1 LGVKLEILSYTI
13 KTKGRSILSIGV
25 AISLLLSILPTEIL
39 SQLPNENFN
48 KNIDIQSERNFEKTS
63 NRPRLMKIKKE
74 DNSSTFVLNPNLD
87 ENIQNNKSI
96 FSIDSQSG
104 STNANIS
111 IKDSYSWTGTETIN
125 TSNDIN
131 PVTGLPTNHNDSVTI
146 SHSSDYNRQN
156 GWFNI
161 SNVMAEKDYQLKEDY
176 EYDRGFVNSKTSED
190 AFYEIAMSFS
200 SSEDFFNLTKIYTYT
215 SESANPSGLIYVVNS
230 TLGKPD
236 DTKIL
241 SSKLSLIPSNNPQW
255 NEYEFNEPIILK
267 GGIKYFIVMNSTSTN
282 KVWKWYYQ
290 NDTLDDGVDEGDVY
304 YKKASHAQIDWTFWN
319 AADLPLIIEV
329 LPTKYNG
336 SIYQT
341 KTYNNLRESSLS
353 YNTSVDNTTLSSPV
367 WFEWNDTETHRFH
380 SNISLSFTLDF
391 IANYNFSSNPING
404 SINYFVYNATTS
416 EWSVIFSTKSLNK
429 TYSVRNRT
437 ITIQN
442 LNVDWNGS
450 AILHNGSYVY
460 NLTNSGGLNASITYV
475 NSSSVMFINASS
487 LSDAKEWNITFEA
500 PNYVLDFNWMLN
512 TYPVTSANVTDTLI
526 PNISFD
532 PRGIGGKNL
541 SVFIETSLGS
551 QIYNNTNR
559 NITAPLLDD
568 WDIYQSTLSLP
579 EANGTYYS
587 TVYWFNGTSNQIGFF
602 TRDVKVFINTT
613 LIVEAPSEIILNN
626 SLNITV
632 RFNAT
637 HNDTA
642 INGANVTGKP
652 SWGSQKSEK
661 FTQIV
666 SFGPYNLSFDIND
679 SQHNPGDLIS
689 ITIVCQLAWYINQS
703 AIIAIKVV
711 DNAVLNIN
719 NLTLKLQW
727 RENTTLLMY
736 YNDSSGDPIPG
747 AEIFVIGDSEN
758 VSYNS
763 GAYFYTLYSTNFPG
777 VGFYPDNLI
786 FATHSN
792 YTSSQVN
799 FSVTITPGDT
809 SINTWSKGQP
819 ILNNTPE
826 YTRIYANS
834 SMDNVSIN
842 ISYYS
847 IITNE
852 TLSTSSPVVASLLPY
867 YVPFEE
873 LNNTWTLTFN
883 PNQTGSF
890 IINISFSLTNYNTSV
905 FCFHL
910 SVKKGETTIY
920 SELSTP
926 ENIYYNEESDF
937 FLVYNN
943 INYNENI
950 TGLTNI
956 SGITIDNTSKV
967 LYLNSIGDFYWF
979 KFAPSPL
986 ALGIHVIN
994 ITFDHIYYNRSS
1006 INLTFNVIL
1015 RPTGIEGAD
1024 ALNGTNLINGTSSYT
1039 RFYSPSSYDNFSFSL
1054 RYYDNRTDQTLVVL
1068 EDNINISAHSSI
1080 DANYATDGSN
1090 NWTFI
1095 LDGSLIGTYQIQI
1108 TFTLENYHN
1117 STFIVSFILKETN
1130 SSIGN
1135 QSVDL
1140 GLYPIEIDNGSD
1152 FYFWVTWMSD
1162 YNEPIIDSNIDI
1174 SNPIYVVLNSTDEV
1188 TGNHTFK
1195 FTPTITGSIN
1205 ITLTFETTNYTATT
1219 FNINITSTEA
1229 TSASI
1234 NATTLVLEW
1243 RKNTTIQI
1251 WYNNSAGSP
1260 ITGATIIVDADYQ
1273 NPALFD
1279 VVSEAYYYKLNS
1291 TKFLTIGNYSSIQIN
1306 ASYFFHRNQTIF
1318 FDLIILPG
1326 NTSISCFSDGIE
1338 VYNDTTVIEQPFASS
1353 SADELNISLSYYH
1366 SLSTDILDVGTPILE
1381 SLLPFSMNE
1390 INSNWTIMLYPNTTG
1405 SFIINI
1411 TFSLSNYK
1419 SSKFIFHLNVEKAA
1433 TTIYHEVVNGTNVF
1447 YNESFDFSLLYVNSD
1462 YNENITGLVEDI
1474 GIIID
1479 NKTKIEFLYWSGNYS
1494 MFRFSPTPLS
1504 VASYSI
1510 TITLEDIKLYNASVI
1525 TVLFNIIPLITN
1537 ITSSDALD
1545 GSIIENNS
1553 KTFYRHFSPS
1563 SFDNFSIWLRYYD
1576 LFTDQTLIV
1585 PSISLIET
1593 DSSIYVDTPIRDE
1606 TSYNWSLTFDA
1617 SIIGTYTITIT
1628 FSLDNYSACKF
1639 IVFYTIQKADTK
1651 ISKSSINSTPSQNNV
1666 KSNSVFEF
1674 WIEWQN
1680 EYNECI
1686 NDSNGVMINSSD
1698 IFLINTDPINGNHT
1712 FRFIK
1717 NDVGMYTYN
1726 LTFETEN
1733 YTKAS
1738 FIVRFNVINRL
1749 MILDGSLSSHNTGT
1763 TVSTLMYGDIYHLVI
1778 FLNDSETGIPVT
1790 ANPISP
1796 NITFSGVIAGNHSF
1810 YYEAFEIGI
1819 FSSLN
1824 ITFNLNNYFN
1834 YSYTITFI
1842 VNKRKIFFDTNL
1854 STLDNASVPVQV
1866 KYNNTYYF
1874 NIFLRD
1880 QKTQNP
1886 VNASIVIVHENL
1898 TEYPMLFSG
1907 NHSFSYFAGAIGQQ
1921 LNLSIVFFKSNYFNL
1936 TYFISFN
1943 IFSRAMVFDLNLSTH
1958 PTPAAV
1964 NLQYG
1969 DIYFFK
1975 IYIKDNE
1982 TAVPLTITN
1991 PIENTQNLIV
2001 VNISNGFHW
2010 FRFQAWKLQHDTA
2023 NITFSLNNYNSLFY
2037 QIIFSVTEANS
2048 EVVSQSLRISTTY
2061 LLNKEFFLIWQSI
2074 PNPSLNISQVLFIN
2088 TSNLDIQ
2095 FSSSEWTE
2103 RFFFQNCNNGNY
2115 SFFILANKVGT
2126 FTVVLNFN
2134 AEGFKNASIQIEILI
2149 LLGTTNFSFTD
2160 PVNSSF
2166 KDEPFYFTESQ
2177 NITIVW
2183 IETING
2189 NGLVDTEP
2197 EYKGNGTEFLVLVD
2211 WFPNGTYV
2219 FNFRADKIGIFQV
2232 KIIFNITNYQV
2243 SLYFLTINVS
2253 AMKTIEP
2260 NVEYPSEL
2268 IVGEQL
2274 SISVEGWFT
2283 INQDMVPISN
2293 LDQQIRILNGSELI
2307 PYTITGFA
2315 EDRFTVI
2322 VTTEDFNKGEQNLHL
2337 SLLCNGY
2344 ENQSVDISLN
2354 MIGRKIVISIE
2365 IVPEEIVQGSEF
2377 KVEAILEYESLISN
2391 ISGSGAG
2398 LSLKSLEGVE
2408 VNFEVEI
2415 LYENG
2420 HIKTLYNT
2428 TQAQLLGNTK
2438 GIALFMI
2445 RGEYTVGAEG
2455 VNRITVYSS
2464 DTASGQAGFST
2475 TPEDYI
2481 ETYQFKKRSVENPLF
2496 INPIQIMILIILLV
2510 LISITLISL
2519 KSYQNRKKTQ
2529 KDIQN
2534 EIESR
2539 FKDLLNLRGILCR
2552 NNHGILF
2559 YGENFRFKDQD
2570 GDLIAGITTAMSTL
2584 VDQVSAHSLEEGEFD
2599 ILERGKFGIFSH
2611 QGKFSVLSLVS
2622 SGKLSKYTLDRL
2634 VTIHKQIE
2642 GHFNPDELDS
2652 ILNGEIKG
2660 EVKRIIYDN
2669 LPLGLLKPLLVEN
2682 AVLKAKLNTFKKTEK
2697 KIYQII
2703 HNVPSFIEGLQ
2714 VFYALTLISSLT
2726 AQGITLTDA
2735 ILFLE
2740 KLHNEGGLRNLTP
2753 EESHVYNIPEEFI
2766 SI

>member
-1 LGVKLEILSYTI
+1 MIT
-13 KTKGRSILSIGV
+13 TKGRSILSIGIT
-25 AISLLLSILPTEIL
+25 ISLLLCILPVEIL
-39 SQLPNENFN
+39 SQLPNGNFN
-48 KNIDIQSERNFEKTS
+48 KKIDIQNEQNFKKTS
-63 NRPRLMKIKKE
+63 YRPRLMKIETE
-74 DNSSTFVLNPNLD
+74 DNCSTIVSNPILD
-87 ENIQNNKSI
+87 ENMQNNKSKL
-96 FSIDSQSG
+96 SIDSQSG
-104 STNANIS
+104 STNGNIS
-111 IKDSYSWTGTETIN
+111 IKDSYNWTGTEIIN

-146 SHSSDYNRQN
+146 SHSSDYDRQN

-161 SNVMAEKDYQLKEDY
+161 SNVMAEKDYRLIEDY

-200 SSEDFFNLTKIYTYT
+200 ISEDFANLTKIYTYT

-230 TLGKPD
+230 TLGEPD
-236 DTKIL
+236 DTKVL
-241 SSKLSLIPSNNPQW
+241 SSKLSLIPTNNPQW

-267 GGIKYFIVMNSTSTN
+267 GGIQYFIVMNSTSTN
-282 KVWKWYYQ
+282 KIWEWYYQ
-290 NDTLDDGVDEGDVY
+290 NDTQDDGVDEGDVY
-304 YKKASHAQIDWTFWN
+304 YKKASHTQNDWTFWD

-329 LPTKYNG
+329 LPTEFNG

-341 KTYNNLRESSLS
+341 KTYNNLRELSLS

-367 WFEWNDTETHRFH
+367 WFEWNDTETHKFY

-391 IANYNFSSNPING
+391 IANYTYSSDPINDA
-404 SINYFVYNATTS
+404 INYFVYNETIS
-416 EWSVIFSTKSLNK
+416 KWNVIFSTTSLNK

-450 AILHNGSYVY
+450 AIFHNGSYVY

-475 NSSSVMFINASS
+475 NSSSVMFINSSS

-500 PNYVLDFNWMLN
+500 PNYILDFNWMLN

-526 PNISFD
+526 PNIYFD
-532 PRGIGGKNL
+532 LRGIGGKNL
-541 SVFIETSLGS
+541 SVFIETNLGS

-559 NITAPLLDD
+559 NISAPILDD
-568 WDIYQSTLSLP
+568 WNIYQSTLSLP

-587 TVYWFNGTSNQIGFF
+587 VAFWINSTSNQIGFF
-602 TRDVKVFINTT
+602 TRNIKVFINTT
-613 LIVEAPSEIILNN
+613 FNVEAPSEIIINN
-626 SLNITV
+626 SINITV
-632 RFNAT
+632 KFNTT
-637 HNDTA
+637 HNNTA
-642 INGANVTGKP
+642 INGVNVTGKP

-661 FTQIV
+661 FTQMA
-666 SFGPYNLSFDIND
+666 SYGPYKLSFDIND

-689 ITIVCQLAWYINQS
+689 IMITCQLAWYVNHSTVIT
-703 AIIAIKVV
+703 IKVI
-711 DNAVLNIN
+711 DNATLSLNN
-719 NLTLKLQW
+719 SVFKLQW
-727 RENTTLLMY
+727 RENTTLIIY

-747 AEIFVIGDSEN
+747 AEISVTGDSEN
-758 VSYNS
+758 VSYNG
-763 GAYFYTLYSTNFPG
+763 GAYFYTLNSTNFPG

-786 FATHSN
+786 LATHSN
-792 YTSSQVN
+792 YISSQVN
-799 FSVTITPGDT
+799 FSVTITPGNT
-809 SINTWSKGQP
+809 SINTWSKSQP
-819 ILNNTPE
+819 IMNNTSG
-826 YTRIYANS
+826 YTRIYAS
-834 SMDNVSIN
+834 SSNDNVSIN
-842 ISYYS
+842 LRYYS
-847 IITNE
+847 IVMNE

-867 YVPFEE
+867 YAPFQEI
-873 LNNTWTLTFN
+873 NDTWTLIFN
-883 PNQTGSF
+883 PNQTGTF
-890 IINISFSLTNYNTSV
+890 IINITFSLINYNTSV

-910 SVKKGETTIY
+910 AVEKGETIIY

-926 ENIYYNEESDF
+926 VDIYYNEDNDF

-943 INYNENI
+943 IDYNENI

-956 SGITIDNTSKV
+956 SGIIIDNTSKV
-967 LYLNSIGDFYWF
+967 LYLNSTGDRYWF

-986 ALGIHVIN
+986 ASGIHVIN
-994 ITFDHIYYNRSS
+994 ITFDHIYYNTSS
-1006 INLTFNVIL
+1006 LILTFNVML
-1015 RPTGIEGAD
+1015 RLTGIEGAD
-1024 ALNGTNLINGTSSYT
+1024 ALNGTSLINGTSSYT
-1039 RFYSPSSYDNFSFSL
+1039 RYYSPRSYDNFSFSL
-1054 RYYDNRTDQTLVVL
+1054 RYYDALTDQTLVVL
-1068 EDNINISAHSSI
+1068 EDNINILSHSSI
-1080 DANYATDGSN
+1080 DANYTIDGSN

-1095 LDGSLIGTYQIQI
+1095 LDGSLLGTYQIQI
-1108 TFTLENYHN
+1108 TFTLENYRN
-1117 STFIVSFILKETN
+1117 STFIVTLILKETN

-1135 QSVDL
+1135 QSVNSS
-1140 GLYPIEIDNGSD
+1140 LYPIEITNGSD
-1152 FYFWVTWMSD
+1152 FYFWVTWISD
-1162 YNEPIIDSNIDI
+1162 YNEPIIDPNIDI

-1205 ITLTFETTNYTATT
+1205 ITLTFETANYTATT
-1219 FNINITSTEA
+1219 FNINITSIET

-1234 NATTLVLEW
+1234 NITTLVLEW

-1260 ITGATIIVDADYQ
+1260 ITGATIIVDADHQ

-1279 VVSEAYYYKLNS
+1279 VDSEAYYYKLNS
-1291 TKFLTIGNYSSIQIN
+1291 TKYLTIGTYSSIEIF
-1306 ASYFFHRNQTIF
+1306 ASYFFHQNQTIF

-1326 NTSISCFSDGIE
+1326 NTSISCFSDSIE

-1353 SADELNISLSYYH
+1353 LADELNISLSYYH
-1366 SLSTDILDVGTPILE
+1366 ILTNDILDVGTPIVE
-1381 SLLPFSMNE
+1381 SFFPFSLNE
-1390 INSNWTIMLYPNTTG
+1390 INSNWTIMLNPNTTG

-1411 TFSLSNYK
+1411 TFSLPNYK
-1419 SSKFIFHLNVEKAA
+1419 SSKFIFHLNVKKAA
-1433 TTIYHEVVNGTNVF
+1433 TTIYNEVVNGTNVF

-1474 GIIID
+1474 GIIVD
-1479 NKTKIEFLYWSGNYS
+1479 NKTKVEFLYWSGNYTI
-1494 MFRFSPTPLS
+1494 FRFSPTPLS
-1504 VASYSI
+1504 VASYNI
-1510 TITLEDIKLYNASVI
+1510 TITLEDTKLYTASLI
-1525 TVLFNIIPLITN
+1525 TVLFNIIPRLTN
-1537 ITSSDALD
+1537 ITGSDALD
-1545 GSIIENNS
+1545 GSILENNS
-1553 KTFYRHFSPS
+1553 RIFYRHFSPS
-1563 SFDNFSIWLRYYD
+1563 SLDNFSIWLRYYD
-1576 LFTDQTLIV
+1576 LFTGQTLIV

-1593 DSSIYVDTPIRDE
+1593 DSSIYIDTPIRDDI
-1606 TSYNWSLTFDA
+1606 SYNWSLLFDA
-1617 SIIGTYTITIT
+1617 SIIGTFTIIIT
-1628 FSLDNYSACKF
+1628 FSLDNYSTCKF

-1651 ISKSSINSTPSQNNV
+1651 ISKSSINPTPSQNNV
-1666 KSNSVFEF
+1666 TSNNVFEF

-1686 NDSNGVMINSSD
+1686 NDSNGVLINSTN

-1717 NDVGMYTYN
+1717 TDVGMYIYN

-1733 YTKAS
+1733 YTKTS

-1749 MILDGSLSSHNTGT
+1749 MVLDGSLSSHNTGT
-1763 TVSTLMYGDIYHLVI
+1763 NVSTLMYGDIYHLVI

-1796 NITFSGVIAGNHSF
+1796 LPENITFSSVSAGNHSF

-1824 ITFNLNNYFN
+1824 ITFSLNNYFD
-1834 YSYTITFI
+1834 YCYTITFI
-1842 VNKRKIFFDTNL
+1842 VDKRKFFFDTTL

-1866 KYNNTYYF
+1866 KYNNTYNF
-1874 NIFLRD
+1874 NVFLRD

-1886 VNASIVIVHENL
+1886 VNASIVIVHENI
-1898 TEYPMLFSG
+1898 TEYPMIFSG

-1921 LNLSIVFFKSNYFNL
+1921 LNLSIVFVKSNYFNL

-1943 IFSRAMVFDLNLSTH
+1943 IFSRIMVFDLNLSTQ

-1975 IYIKDNE
+1975 IYIRDNE
-1982 TAVPLTITN
+1982 TGVPLIITN
-1991 PIENTQNLIV
+1991 PIENTENLFL

-2010 FRFQAWKLQHDTA
+2010 FRFQAWELQPDAA
-2023 NITFSLNNYNSLFY
+2023 NIIFSLNNYNSLFY
-2037 QIIFSVTEANS
+2037 LIIFSVTEASS
-2048 EVVSQSLRISTTY
+2048 EVVSQSLSISTTY
-2061 LLNKEFFLIWQSI
+2061 SLNKEFFLIWQSI
-2074 PNPSLNISQVLFIN
+2074 PNPSLNTSQVLFIN

-2095 FSSSEWTE
+2095 FSSSECAE
-2103 RFFFQNCNNGNY
+2103 HFFFQNCINGNY
-2115 SFFILANKVGT
+2115 SFFILANKVVT

-2160 PVNSSF
+2160 PENNSYL
-2166 KDEPFYFTESQ
+2166 DEPFHFTESQ
-2177 NITIVW
+2177 NITIGW

-2189 NGLVDTEP
+2189 NSLVDTEP
-2197 EYKGNGTEFLVLVD
+2197 EYNGNGTEFLVLVD
-2211 WFPNGTYV
+2211 WFPNGTHV
-2219 FNFRADKIGIFQV
+2219 FNIRADKIGIFQV
-2232 KIIFNITNYQV
+2232 KIIFNMANYQA
-2243 SLYFLTINVS
+2243 SLYFLIINVS
-2253 AMKTIEP
+2253 PMKTIKP
-2260 NVEYPSEL
+2260 NIDYPSEL

-2274 SISVEGWFT
+2274 SISVEEWFT
-2283 INQDMVPISN
+2283 INHDRVPISN
-2293 LDQQIRILNGSELI
+2293 LDQQMRILNGSELI
-2307 PYTITGFA
+2307 PYTIMDFA

-2337 SLLCNGY
+2337 QLLCYGY
-2344 ENQSVDISLN
+2344 ENQSIDISLN
-2354 MIGRKIVISIE
+2354 MIGRKIIISIE
-2365 IVPEEIVQGSEF
+2365 VVPEEIVQGREF
-2377 KVEAILEYESLISN
+2377 KVEAILEYESLIN
-2391 ISGSGAG
+2391 NVSGSGAG

-2420 HIKTLYNT
+2420 NIKTLYNT
-2428 TQAQLLGNTK
+2428 THAQLLGNSK
-2438 GIALFMI
+2438 GIAQFII

-2455 VNRITVYSS
+2455 INRITVYSS
-2464 DTASGQAGFST
+2464 ETASGQAGFST
-2475 TPEDYI
+2475 TPDDYL
-2481 ETYQFKKRSVENPLF
+2481 ETYQFKKGSVED
-2496 INPIQIMILIILLV
+2496 PIVIDPILIIISIILLV
-2510 LISITLISL
+2510 LVSITLISL
-2519 KSYQNRKKTQ
+2519 KSYQNHKKSQ

-2534 EIESR
+2534 EIEYR

-2552 NNHGILF
+2552 NNHGILL

-2570 GDLIAGITTAMSTL
+2570 GDLIAGITTAMSTF
-2584 VDQVSAHSLEEGEFD
+2584 VDQVSEHSLKEGEFD
-2599 ILERGKFGIFSH
+2599 ILERGNFGIFSH
-2611 QGKFSVLSLVS
+2611 QGKFTVLSLVS
-2622 SGKLSKYTLDRL
+2622 SGKLSKYTLDKL
-2634 VTIHKQIE
+2634 VTIHEQIE
-2642 GHFNPDELDS
+2642 SRFSPDELNS
-2652 ILNGEIKG
+2652 ILNGDIKA
-2660 EVKRIIYDN
+2660 EVEKIVYDN
-2669 LPLGLLKPLLVEN
+2669 LPLGLLKPLIVEN
-2682 AVLKAKLNTFKKTEK
+2682 TVLRTKLNTFKKTEK

-2703 HNVPSFIEGLQ
+2703 GDVPSFIEGLQ
-2714 VFYALTLISSLT
+2714 IFYALTLISSLT

-2753 EESHVYNIPEEFI
+2753 EEHHVFNIPEGHI